1 MVQHDFSFVDQQ
13 YIANNY
19 SSISVLPQ
27 KNGNGYEIANIMYI
41 NLAYIE
47 AITYFKPKN
56 LITSRTTAVKFAKI
70 YFRSDSITS

>member
-1 MVQHDFSFVDQQ
+1 
-13 YIANNY
+13 
-19 SSISVLPQ
+19 
-27 KNGNGYEIANIMYI
+27 MYI

-70 YFRSDSITS
+70 YLISDSITSYACFTKDLSTIPSHWTYLASLLL

>member
-1 MVQHDFSFVDQQ
+1 
-13 YIANNY
+13 
-19 SSISVLPQ
+19 
-27 KNGNGYEIANIMYI
+27 MYI

-70 YFRSDSITS
+70 YLKSDSITS